1 MDNCCTVMGEQ
12 WRSRK
17 YTNQHFLLQWQW
29 EEKLD
34 KLGEILTITIQK
46 GVSDICNYGS
56 CRELDHSNLC
66 KFIGA
71 SVEAPEIAILTEYC
85 PKGSLNDVL
94 QNDEIP
100 LNWGFRFSFARDIS
114 RAMAYLHQR
123 RIYHGHLKSS
133 NCIIDDRWV
142 LKITGKILTFLM
154 HWYILC

>member
-1 MDNCCTVMGEQ
+1 MAIKKVHKSTFSVTMAVRREVRQVRWDFSNYNSHIIAVSNQ
-12 WRSRK
+12 IK
-17 YTNQHFLLQWQW
+17 Y
-29 EEKLD
+29 D
-34 KLGEILTITIQK
+34 
-46 GVSDICNYGS
+46 SY
-56 CRELDHSNLC
+56 RELDHSNLC

-100 LNWGFRFSFARDIS
+100 LNWGFRFSFSRDIA

-142 LKITGKILTFLM
+142 LKITGKNLQF
-154 HWYILC
+154 HY

>member
-1 MDNCCTVMGEQ
+1 M
-12 WRSRK
+12 
-17 YTNQHFLLQWQW
+17 H
-29 EEKLD
+29 
-34 KLGEILTITIQK
+34 
-46 GVSDICNYGS
+46 NYIHVNNYDFYY
-56 CRELDHSNLC
+56 RELDHPNLC

-100 LNWGFRFSFARDIS
+100 LNWGFRFSFARDVA

-123 RIYHGHLKSS
+123 KIHHGHLKSS

-142 LKITGKILTFLM
+142 LKITGKYTFVATIPYL
-154 HWYILC
+154 HGSLL